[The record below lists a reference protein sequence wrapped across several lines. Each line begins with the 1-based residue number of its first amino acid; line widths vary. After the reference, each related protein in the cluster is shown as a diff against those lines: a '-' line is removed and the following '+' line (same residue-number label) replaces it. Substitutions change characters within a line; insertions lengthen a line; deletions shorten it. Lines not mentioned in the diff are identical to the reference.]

1 MAASL
6 DWFSRGR
13 NERLAMERVGGHT
26 PRKLAGR
33 RIAVA
38 SFLVLWLAGCATV
51 EKPYVFLEQGL
62 APPASASAPLPA
74 TVAGT
79 SSLPNALALA
89 REAQRQWAESARGEA
104 DRKRGVSAGLIGL
117 SAIALIMGVSSPN
130 AKDLAGL
137 GAAGAALY
145 AWGSVMT
152 SSARNAI
159 YREGIATMA
168 CAVEAVSPYEALGWV
183 GQGAQTVEAQIKA
196 AETAKATLTNEAR
209 KMRRLNITTETWVP
223 GRSMAAHC
231 APLKTPTCTGTAA
244 NSIQARLCEQ
254 LKADPA
260 CTPRVATTATEK
272 PHPDLVTALQ
282 EADDE
287 QTKIRAAI
295 QDTQVLE
302 GQAAIA
308 GPWLWSTGIAI
319 EKRVREGIEKTEPDL
334 ATVLSVSQ
342 ALTSPQPPKQADK
355 QQTPPSEP
363 IGDSHSTETKNS
375 AGKVAARPA
384 GLDDLRDAISES
396 AAARQ
401 ALEGRNAQLRGALA
415 AARSESC
422 KRVQPLALEQDA
434 QLPTTKTAPPAI
446 TGTPKVAKGES
457 TNTQPAE
464 LPATS
469 NR

>member
-1 MAASL
+1 MA
-6 DWFSRGR
+6 
-13 NERLAMERVGGHT
+13 RVGGHK
-26 PRKLAGR
+26 PNQLAGR
-33 RIAVA
+33 RIVVA
-38 SFLVLWLAGCATV
+38 SVIALWLVGCATV

-74 TVAGT
+74 IGADT

-117 SAIALIMGVSSPN
+117 SAIALIMGVSSPH

-145 AWGSVMT
+145 AWGSTMT

-168 CAVEAVSPYEALGWV
+168 CAIEAVSPYEALGWV
-183 GQGAQTVEAQIKA
+183 GHGTQTVEAQINA
-196 AETAKATLTNEAR
+196 AETAKATLMREAR
-209 KMRRLNITTETWVP
+209 KMRQLNITKETWIP
-223 GRSMAAHC
+223 GRSMAANC
-231 APLKTPTCTGTAA
+231 APLQTAKCTGAAA
-244 NSIQARLCEQ
+244 NSIQAKLCEQ

-260 CTPRVATTATEK
+260 CTPRAATTAAEK
-272 PHPDLVTALQ
+272 PHPDLVSALQ
-282 EADDE
+282 EAAEE
-287 QTKIRAAI
+287 QTKINAAI
-295 QDTQVLE
+295 QDTHELR
-302 GQAAIA
+302 GKAALA
-308 GPWLWSTGIAI
+308 GSWLWSTGVAI

-342 ALTSPQPPKQADK
+342 ALTSPQPPKQSDK
-355 QQTPPSEP
+355 PQPPPSEQP
-363 IGDSHSTETKNS
+363 GDAQSAETKNP
-375 AGKVAARPA
+375 AGRLAPRPA
-384 GLDDLRDAISES
+384 GLEDLRDAISES
-396 AAARQ
+396 AQARQ

-422 KRVQPLALEQDA
+422 KRVLPLALEQDT
-434 QLPTTKTAPPAI
+434 QLPATKTAPPVI
-446 TGTPKVAKGES
+446 TETPKGKGAS
-457 TNTQPAE
+457 KQPAE